1 MRITHV
7 KSAIGRVYIREAL
20 QKAENCFFCYLED
33 RFEQRYIDNYLS
45 ELVMDPGERGK
56 IIESRGLCN
65 YHFYKMFAFSTN
77 PGSSDGQGMA
87 LILESVTKQLLDDVK
102 SQQQIKSAGSKRPRL
117 HLERDS
123 RSIMASSLLKTVANQ
138 TKCPA
143 CGHVSTMVQIY
154 ICDFLSEVT
163 EDEEIL
169 KLFDASRGMCI
180 PHYVL
185 VSLVASSMSSDG
197 FGPAVER
204 IVDKQIEVL
213 ERTQTELAEYIE
225 KQDYHFSQ
233 KDRAGTEKTVAESL
247 VRVAG
252 RRGTERTLT
261 MMLRSKESD
270 IS

>member
-1 MRITHV
+1 
-7 KSAIGRVYIREAL
+7 
-20 QKAENCFFCYLED
+20 
-33 RFEQRYIDNYLS
+33 
-45 ELVMDPGERGK
+45 
-56 IIESRGLCN
+56 
-65 YHFYKMFAFSTN
+65 
-77 PGSSDGQGMA
+77 
-87 LILESVTKQLLDDVK
+87 
-102 SQQQIKSAGSKRPRL
+102 
-117 HLERDS
+117 
-123 RSIMASSLLKTVANQ
+123 
-138 TKCPA
+138 
-143 CGHVSTMVQIY
+143 MVQIY
-154 ICDFLSEVT
+154 ICDFLREVT

-261 MMLRSKESD
+261 FILRSKESD
-270 IS
+270 MS